1 MTDAGQPEK
10 QHKLQHAN
18 RDSAAADDKAVA
30 EAVTAITMPLPE
42 APKAAGAAKRV
53 VGRPFRKGES
63 GNPLG
68 PKVAGERD
76 TLSFALKK
84 KLSPAIATKLAE
96 KLIELALGGNLRAA
110 EIVWDRAVGKP
121 IQPVVERSRREI
133 VVRIERA
140 Y

>member
-1 MTDAGQPEK
+1 MSGDRPEK
-10 QHKLQHAN
+10 QHRLQRADS
-18 RDSAAADDKAVA
+18 DSAAADDKAVA
-30 EAVTAITMPLPE
+30 GAVTAITMPSPE
-42 APKAAGAAKRV
+42 ALKAAGIVKRV

-68 PKVAGERD
+68 PKIAGDRD

-84 KLSPAIATKLAE
+84 KLSPSVATKLAE
-96 KLIELALGGNLRAA
+96 KLIELALEGNLRAA

-121 IQPVVERSRREI
+121 VQPVVERSQREI

-140 Y
+140 